1 MDGNPMYRLT
11 KRLSLLKPKLKS
23 LHRKHTSHIFNQVVQ
38 AKTNWVEAQI
48 LLYGSPQSKEY

>member
-1 MDGNPMYRLT
+1 MYRLT

-48 LLYGSPQSKEY
+48 LLYGSPQSKEN